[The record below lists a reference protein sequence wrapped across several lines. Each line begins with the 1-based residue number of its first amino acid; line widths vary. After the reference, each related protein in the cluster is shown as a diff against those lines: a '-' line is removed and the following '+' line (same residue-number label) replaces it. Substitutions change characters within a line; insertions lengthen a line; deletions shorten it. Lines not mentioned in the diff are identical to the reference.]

1 MPRYLIHALIC
12 ATLCGNVL
20 AAEDRNYAPPASK
33 TWIERPW
40 EFRYF
45 ISILPTSHID
55 WGVNHWKKNRVSIKA
70 TKASSRLRRWPT

>member
-12 ATLCGNVL
+12 AVLCSNAL
-20 AAEDRNYAPPASK
+20 AASPSNRDYDPSK

-45 ISILPTSHID
+45 IRILAKSDLDLYIK
-55 WGVNHWKKNRVSIKA
+55 HW
-70 TKASSRLRRWPT
+70 